1 VRFGGLPLADLM
13 AFCSPWSTPIGLRLA
28 KLSDESYRPESVV
41 VVSAKHMKK
50 SSRRSAVPSQ
60 GRAKL
65 AKLRRITDA
74 EIARSSPQELRDLPH
89 DFWDGAVPVFP
100 AAKVPISLRVD
111 SDVLEFFRETGP
123 RYQSRMNA
131 VLRSYME
138 RISTAGRKQRK
149 KRGIA

>member
-1 VRFGGLPLADLM
+1 
-13 AFCSPWSTPIGLRLA
+13 
-28 KLSDESYRPESVV
+28 
-41 VVSAKHMKK
+41 
-50 SSRRSAVPSQ
+50 VPSQ

-74 EIARSSPQELRDLPH
+74 EIVRASPEELGDLPRG
-89 DFWDGAVPVFP
+89 FWDDAVPVVP
-100 AAKVPISLRVD
+100 AAKIPISLRVD
-111 SDVLEFFRETGP
+111 SDVLEFFRATGP

-138 RISTAGRKQRK
+138 RTSAPVSKRSK

>member
-1 VRFGGLPLADLM
+1 M
-13 AFCSPWSTPIGLRLA
+13 
-28 KLSDESYRPESVV
+28 
-41 VVSAKHMKK
+41 SAKPIAR

-65 AKLRRITDA
+65 AKLRRLTDA
-74 EIARSSPQELRDLPH
+74 EISRSSPEELRDLPR
-89 DFWDGAVPVFP
+89 DFWDNAVPVLP
-100 AAKVPISLRVD
+100 AAKIPISLRVD

-138 RISTAGRKQRK
+138 RTGASAPKRSK